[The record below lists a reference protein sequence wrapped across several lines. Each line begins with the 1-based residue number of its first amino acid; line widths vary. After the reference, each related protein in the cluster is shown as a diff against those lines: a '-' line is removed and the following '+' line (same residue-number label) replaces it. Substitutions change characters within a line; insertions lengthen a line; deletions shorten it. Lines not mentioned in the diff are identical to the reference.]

1 MKKLTSGI
9 QGTFERRPEEQTWYS
24 SGVFCKE
31 VLQRKLKV
39 SGDMILVVL
48 LSKYLEWV
56 GGNALE

>member
-1 MKKLTSGI
+1 MKKLTSGL
-9 QGTFERRPEEQTWYS
+9 QGTFERGPEEQPWYN

-48 LSKYLEWV
+48 PSKYLEWV